1 MAVPAQITTA
11 PARITARGLAVRH
24 ASRVAWALTG
34 VDLAVV
40 KQGPRGVLGV
50 TATERVQVRAFPV
63 TVVNALGAGDA
74 LGGALVHALLE
85 GWDLERALHF
95 ANVAGAIVA
104 SRAECS
110 TAMPTTAEVQQML
123 SDVEVTDGAW

>member
-1 MAVPAQITTA
+1 MQ
-11 PARITARGLAVRH
+11 
-24 ASRVAWALTG
+24 
-34 VDLAVV
+34 VD
-40 KQGPRGVLGV
+40 
-50 TATERVQVRAFPV
+50 AFPV

-74 LGGALVHALLE
+74 LGGALVHGLLE

-110 TAMPTTAEVQQML
+110 TAMPTTTEVQQML
-123 SDVEVTDGAW
+123 SDIEVTDGTW